1 MSGAPINAMYVAVS
15 KLAAGATRGLFAAK
29 LEHHWE
35 GLQAYDTS
43 QVKLRN

>member
-15 KLAAGATRGLFAAK
+15 KLVAGLRAAK

-35 GLQAYDTS
+35 GLQAYDTEPG
-43 QVKLRN
+43 